1 MTYEDFDQDT
11 GLSRNPEYV
20 LYGRPESS
28 QDEMSQPVKPAR
40 SMNTALIVAVLA
52 LILGI
57 ASLGYAVYL
66 QTQVSSAQSA
76 ASSLPKINQIVQTRN
91 VTEDWVNKYNS
102 GLDRFAPEYIV
113 INQGD
118 TVNLSFIS
126 NDTEAHTY
134 TVQLPTGIFQLN
146 DSIKGQTNFLTGA
159 TFAGNATG
167 CQRDSIVVS
176 CNLAPYS
183 RCVDASGATVACNT
197 LSVDHAMVFTSGSF
211 TVKVAGT
218 YLFYCVYHKAKGMF
232 GYLIVLPN
240 AGFTG

>member
-1 MTYEDFDQDT
+1 
-11 GLSRNPEYV
+11 
-20 LYGRPESS
+20 
-28 QDEMSQPVKPAR
+28 MSQPAKPAR
-40 SMNTALIVAVLA
+40 SMSTALIVAIIA

-57 ASLGYAVYL
+57 ASLGYGYYV

-76 ASSLPKINQIVQTRN
+76 ATSLPKINQAVQTRN
-91 VTEDWVNKYNS
+91 VTIDWVNTFNS

-126 NDTEAHTY
+126 NDTDAHTF
-134 TVQLPTGIFQLN
+134 TVILPTGTFQLN
-146 DSIKGQTNFLTGA
+146 DSIAGQTNFLTGG

-167 CQRDSIVVS
+167 CQRDSVAVS
-176 CNLAPYS
+176 CNLATYS
-183 RCVDASGATVACNT
+183 RCVDGTGAKVACNST
-197 LSVDHAMVFTSGSF
+197 APPADHSMVFTSGSF

>member
-1 MTYEDFDQDT
+1 
-11 GLSRNPEYV
+11 
-20 LYGRPESS
+20 
-28 QDEMSQPVKPAR
+28 MS
-40 SMNTALIVAVLA
+40 TALIVAVLA

-66 QTQVSSAQSA
+66 QTQVNSAQST
-76 ASSLPKINQIVQTRN
+76 ASSLPKINQTVQTRN
-91 VTEDWVNKYNS
+91 VTVDWVGAKFNPS
-102 GLDRFAPEYIV
+102 SQDRFSPEYIV

-126 NDTEAHTY
+126 NDTDAHTF
-134 TVQLPTGIFQLN
+134 TVTLPTGVFQLN
-146 DSIKGQTNFLTGA
+146 DSLIGMTNFLTGT
-159 TFAGNATG
+159 TFLGNATG
-167 CQRDSIVVS
+167 CQRDTSPVN
-176 CNLAPYS
+176 CNLARSS
-183 RCVDASGATVACNT
+183 RCVDGAGVKVACNAG
-197 LSVDHAMVFTSGSF
+197 SVDHSMVSTSGSF

>member
-1 MTYEDFDQDT
+1 
-11 GLSRNPEYV
+11 
-20 LYGRPESS
+20 
-28 QDEMSQPVKPAR
+28 
-40 SMNTALIVAVLA
+40 MNTALIVAVLA
-52 LILGI
+52 LILGV
-57 ASLGYAVYL
+57 ASLAYGFYV

-76 ASSLPKINQIVQTRN
+76 ATSLPKINQAVQTRN
-91 VTEDWVNKYNS
+91 VTIDWVNTFNS

-126 NDTEAHTY
+126 NDTDAHTF
-134 TVQLPTGIFQLN
+134 TTNLPTGIFQLN
-146 DSIKGQTNFLTGA
+146 DSIPGQTNFLTGG

-167 CQRDSIVVS
+167 CQQDSNGVS

-183 RCVDASGATVACNT
+183 RCVDGTGATVACNAPT
-197 LSVDHAMVFTSGSF
+197 VNHSMVFTRGSF

>member
-1 MTYEDFDQDT
+1 
-11 GLSRNPEYV
+11 
-20 LYGRPESS
+20 
-28 QDEMSQPVKPAR
+28 MSQPSKPAR
-40 SMNTALIVAVLA
+40 SMNTTLIVAVLA
-52 LILGI
+52 LILGV
-57 ASLGYAVYL
+57 ASLAYGFYV

-76 ASSLPKINQIVQTRN
+76 ASSLPKINQAVQTRN
-91 VTEDWVNKYNS
+91 VTIDWVNTFNS

-126 NDTEAHTY
+126 NDTDAHTF
-134 TVQLPTGIFQLN
+134 TTQLPTGIFQLN
-146 DSIKGQTNFLTGA
+146 DSIAGQTNFLTGG

-167 CQRDSIVVS
+167 CQQDSIGVS

-183 RCVDASGATVACNT
+183 RCVDGAGAKVACN
-197 LSVDHAMVFTSGSF
+197 SPAVNHSMVFTKGSF

>member
-1 MTYEDFDQDT
+1 
-11 GLSRNPEYV
+11 
-20 LYGRPESS
+20 
-28 QDEMSQPVKPAR
+28 MSQPVKPAR
-40 SMNTALIVAVLA
+40 SMNTALMVAVLA

-57 ASLGYAVYL
+57 ASLGYAVYV

-76 ASSLPKINQIVQTRN
+76 ASSLPKINQPVQTRN
-91 VTEDWVNKYNS
+91 VTIDWVNTFNS

-126 NDTEAHTY
+126 NDTDAHTF

-146 DSIKGQTNFLTGA
+146 DSLKGMTNFLTSG
-159 TFAGNATG
+159 TFGGNATG
-167 CQRDSIVVS
+167 CEQDNVVVG
-176 CNLAPYS
+176 CNLALYS
-183 RCVDASGATVACNT
+183 RCIDGTRAKVACDST
-197 LSVDHAMVFTSGSF
+197 TAPPPVTSIVLTRGSF

-218 YLFYCVYHKAKGMF
+218 YLFYCVYHKSKGMF